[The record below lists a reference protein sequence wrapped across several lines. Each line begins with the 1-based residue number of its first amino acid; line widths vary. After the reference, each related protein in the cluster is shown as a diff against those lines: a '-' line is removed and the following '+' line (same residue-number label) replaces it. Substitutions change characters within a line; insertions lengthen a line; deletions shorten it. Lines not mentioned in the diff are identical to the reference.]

1 MKEIQAEAVESERG
15 RRGRMSWTIGV
26 FVAFVVYV
34 LSTGPVVRLVK
45 RSGSLRAMKVANA
58 AYAPL
63 EFVYHRSAAVKGFF
77 DWYFCAWGA
86 P

>member
-1 MKEIQAEAVESERG
+1 MDN
-15 RRGRMSWTIGV
+15 WV

-58 AYAPL
+58 AYAP
-63 EFVYHRSAAVKGFF
+63 
-77 DWYFCAWGA
+77 
-86 P
+86 